1 MEKTSEQHTNLIQ
14 QANAGND
21 QAFATLINLH
31 KARVFRVVQS
41 VLTDFDDVDDAA
53 QETFVTAYRH
63 LCALQDPHKFPQWLS
78 AIARNVAYKTARKR
92 VLQTRGLERYK
103 NNIILSHNKTPDP
116 VYNTQTL
123 KHALQTLAPSDRTV
137 TTLFYLAG
145 LDQDHIAKLLNIPIG
160 TVKSRLH
167 RSRTQLK
174 RRLSNMAKENTN
186 LQKDYGRSI
195 IGGMRGHIHWEKLI
209 KKEGLNDFRTTQQF
223 TETDVTN
230 VWTRTNDTF
239 VGQVNS
245 ENGPFPPLMLGDPS
259 WRNYELSLLITPI
272 SGGNA
277 QIFFR
282 MSENNPEW
290 YLLDF
295 LMGWQALAI
304 SKVDHRGL
312 TKLSVVN
319 YPLEHGQ
326 EYDVQI
332 AARDASL
339 TSYIDGKLVN
349 QVTDFTY
356 NTGVIALNVW
366 QSKVAFRDLRFRHL
380 H

>member
-1 MEKTSEQHTNLIQ
+1 
-14 QANAGND
+14 
-21 QAFATLINLH
+21 
-31 KARVFRVVQS
+31 
-41 VLTDFDDVDDAA
+41 
-53 QETFVTAYRH
+53 
-63 LCALQDPHKFPQWLS
+63 
-78 AIARNVAYKTARKR
+78 
-92 VLQTRGLERYK
+92 
-103 NNIILSHNKTPDP
+103 
-116 VYNTQTL
+116 
-123 KHALQTLAPSDRTV
+123 
-137 TTLFYLAG
+137 
-145 LDQDHIAKLLNIPIG
+145 
-160 TVKSRLH
+160 
-167 RSRTQLK
+167 
-174 RRLSNMAKENTN
+174 MAKENTN